1 MQGKLKV
8 TLKGEILYAKVFV
21 GGEELSFMEQEE
33 HNYRRTYS
41 RFETDGLLDV
51 LMHLKATEGTEWALT
66 IEWEDELV
74 FSDRSIIGPLG
85 YVELKELLKLT

>member
-8 TLKGEILYAKVFV
+8 TLKGELIFAKVFV
-21 GGEELSFMEQEE
+21 GGVQLSFKEQEE
-33 HNYRRTYS
+33 HNYQRTYS
-41 RFETDGLLDV
+41 RFETDGLLDM
-51 LMHLKATEGTEWALT
+51 LMHLKATEGTEWALAV
-66 IEWEDELV
+66 EWEDELI